1 MDLLVIR
8 HAIAGDR
15 DDWAKTGKPDGD
27 RPITDVGRERMYE
40 NARGLQAVFPQ
51 IDLLATSP
59 LKRAVQTADVVADVY
74 EDTPVIEAK
83 ELAPDGSP
91 EGVGR
96 WLAGRQESRVAV
108 VGHEPSLGTL
118 IGWLVAGDNEPLVS
132 LKKGGACLLRLREE
146 PGPGAATMKWLVPPK
161 ILRRIPC
168 A

>member
-8 HAIAGDR
+8 HAIAADR
-15 DDWAKTGKPDGD
+15 DEWAKTGKPDRD
-27 RPITDVGRERMYE
+27 RPITDAGRERMYE
-40 NARGLQAVFPQ
+40 NARGLQSVFPE
-51 IDLLATSP
+51 IDLLVTSP

-146 PGPGAATMKWLVPPK
+146 PGPGAATLKWLVPPK